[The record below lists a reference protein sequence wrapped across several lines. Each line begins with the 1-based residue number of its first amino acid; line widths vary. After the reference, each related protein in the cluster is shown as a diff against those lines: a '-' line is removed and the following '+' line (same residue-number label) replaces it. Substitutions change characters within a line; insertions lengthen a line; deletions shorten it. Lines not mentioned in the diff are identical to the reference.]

1 MRWTCPRVVHIPP
14 EIQVDLN
21 VWLDS
26 SSVLT
31 VIFPPLVHSRGWCAS
46 ECDALHRLPKKLAK
60 LPFLGLLGL
69 PADARELLNCGCW
82 DKMIFEC
89 WTLFRPLNN
98 SQQQLQEVE
107 ISSLKLLVHTY
118 KHTHTHTHT
127 LTFTLASW
135 SITPKIIPLV
145 LDRKNVIW
153 FTTFPRFSTLFFA
166 TEKSHTTESTI
177 LPFQFLVTVIFCQ
190 FRKDTSRTEANHPT
204 KKNALFR
211 KFFLPPTR
219 PPVKDATTALLW
231 LMMNMMQ
238 RKTVAVTGCRNRNR
252 NASARYELCL
262 ETGRL
267 SKKLLLQSPS
277 TSATSEE
284 IKKLH
289 IHNFLKAAQQLSG
302 VAGFILFYFP
312 HCCCWCY

>member
-1 MRWTCPRVVHIPP
+1 M
-14 EIQVDLN
+14 N

-118 KHTHTHTHT
+118 KHTHTHTHIHT
-127 LTFTLASW
+127 RKLINHTKNYTSCLELQ
-135 SITPKIIPLV
+135 KCNLV
-145 LDRKNVIW
+145 HH
-153 FTTFPRFSTLFFA
+153 FSSFFHTFFA
-166 TEKSHTTESTI
+166 TEKSNTTESTI

-190 FRKDTSRTEANHPT
+190 IHKDTSRTEANHPT

-219 PPVKDATTALLW
+219 PPVNPEEDATTALLW

-238 RKTVAVTGCRNRNR
+238 RKTAAVTGCRNRNR

-312 HCCCWCY
+312 HCCC